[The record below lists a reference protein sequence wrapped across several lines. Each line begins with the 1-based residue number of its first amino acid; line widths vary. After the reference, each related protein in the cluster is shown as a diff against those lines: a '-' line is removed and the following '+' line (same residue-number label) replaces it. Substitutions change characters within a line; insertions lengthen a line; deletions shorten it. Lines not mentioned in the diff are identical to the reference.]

1 MLVVYSRLVKRFT
14 LSRSLYL
21 LLLPLLV
28 VLSACEDDPV
38 EPVYYGSVQGIVR
51 DARTN
56 QLLPSVSITTTPATS
71 SLVTDAQGVFDLSN
85 VPTGRLTLVASKA
98 DYQQTT
104 VAVTID
110 ENKTT
115 TVTILLAKSLNT
127 AAPSAPNRPSP
138 ADQAQVPGPD
148 VKLEW
153 HPVNATRSDSLKYDV
168 VLYEGSNGSSR
179 SLLTNSRDTTVT
191 ATGLRYNTTYFW
203 QVTVRNAGGSA
214 TRSNLWSFRT
224 GPLPDNRYL
233 FAREVNGNTDI
244 YSSNESGSTL
254 QRLTT
259 SAFIETAPQ
268 LSPNRDRIA
277 YTSNATGQF
286 QLYTMNRDG
295 SDARQ
300 ITLLPVDGY
309 FNQGIGYH
317 WSPDG
322 AQLIYSSY
330 DKLYRINRD
339 GTGLAL
345 LATAPAGRHFRECD
359 WTAQGNRIVVQ
370 TVGISVYDSELY
382 LYNADGSNGSLL
394 VGNVPGRLDSP
405 SFSVD
410 GRRVMYTRDVDGFSD
425 IMGRQLNAHIFTQN
439 LDGSGLVDVSAG
451 VNSSTSTGKPLGF
464 NDITPRYSP
473 DGARILFVQVN
484 NVPNST
490 PDVYT
495 VELDGRNRARLFQ
508 NAFLPDWR

>member
-1 MLVVYSRLVKRFT
+1 M
-14 LSRSLYL
+14 
-21 LLLPLLV
+21 
-28 VLSACEDDPV
+28 
-38 EPVYYGSVQGIVR
+38 QGVVR

-71 SLVTDAQGVFDLSN
+71 SVVTDGQGGFDLSS

-104 VAVTID
+104 VAVTVD

-115 TVTILLAKSLNT
+115 TVTILLARSPST
-127 AAPSAPNRPSP
+127 AAPAAPNRPSP
-138 ADQAQVPGPD
+138 ADQAQVPGPN
-148 VKLEW
+148 VTLEW
-153 HPVNATRSDSLKYDV
+153 HPVNAVRSDSLKYDV

-179 SLLTNSRDTTVT
+179 MVLTNRRDTTVT
-191 ATGLRYNTTYFW
+191 VTGLQYNTTYFW
-203 QVTVRNAGGSA
+203 QVTVRNASGAS
-214 TRSNLWSFRT
+214 TRSNLWSFKT
-224 GPLPDNRYL
+224 GSLPDNRFL

-244 YSSNESGSTL
+244 YSSNESGSSL

-286 QLYTMNRDG
+286 QIYTMNRDG
-295 SDARQ
+295 SDVRQ

-322 AQLIYSSY
+322 AQLVYSSY

-339 GTGLAL
+339 GTGLTL
-345 LATAPAGRHFRECD
+345 LTTAPAGRHFRECD
-359 WTAQGNRIVVQ
+359 WTAQGNRILVQ
-370 TVGISVYDSELY
+370 TVGISVYDSEIY
-382 LYNADGSNGSLL
+382 LLNADGSGTSLA
-394 VGNVPGRLDSP
+394 VGNLPGRLDSP
-405 SFSVD
+405 SFSIN
-410 GRRVMYTRDVDGFSD
+410 GRRIMYTRDVDGFSD
-425 IMGRQLNAHIFTQN
+425 LLGRQLNAHIFTQN

-451 VNSSTSTGKPLGF
+451 VNSSTSSSGKPLGF
-464 NDITPRYSP
+464 NDVTPRYSP

-484 NVPNST
+484 NVPGSV

-495 VELDGRNRARLFQ
+495 VELDGRNRTRLFQ